1 MVSSL
6 IVSRWR
12 SWALTAAASGV
23 VALHS
28 ASELRA
34 ASVTIRHDPPACL
47 LADAFPR
54 LVARVDPPGSAA
66 RVRAAF
72 RPEAASVWHGV
83 VTELTDDGF
92 VAVLPR
98 PRLAARRIHYRFE
111 ATGPNAETVTSDA
124 YTVEVVAD
132 AAACAGQVAQSV
144 PSASVLVE
152 VPPGAP
158 LVPPVPPGFDPVGAV
173 SGTPHKGTSRKKI
186 GLVAGIL
193 IGGAAVAG
201 GVLAAGNE
209 PPPSTLAL
217 TPTWNIRSSTP
228 PLSGTVSVAANSMTA
243 EVSVVAPRTLQP
255 GNAWVLFF
263 NQGAAINNPCAV
275 ISGNHPLLEAGRE
288 SRFNVGT
295 PFVTA
300 RPCGLSIFARIVF
313 RQGSGS
319 STVYES
325 GSAEFPD
332 ASVMYTF
339 VP

>member
-1 MVSSL
+1 
-6 IVSRWR
+6 VSRRR
-12 SWALTAAASGV
+12 SWALTAAAGGL
-23 VALHS
+23 VALLP

-34 ASVTIRHDPPACL
+34 GSFTVRHDPPACL
-47 LADAFPR
+47 QADAFPR
-54 LVARVDPPGSAA
+54 LVARVDPPGRAA

-72 RPEAASVWHGV
+72 RPEAASAWHGV
-83 VTELTDDGF
+83 VAELTDDGF

-98 PRLAARRIHYRFE
+98 PRLAARRVHYRFE
-111 ATGPNAETVTSDA
+111 ATGTDA
-124 YTVEVVAD
+124 IAVASEAYAVDVVAD
-132 AAACAGQVAQSV
+132 AAACSGTVGEAA
-144 PSASVLVE
+144 PSANVLVE

-173 SGTPHKGTSRKKI
+173 SSTPHKGASGKNL
-186 GLVAGIL
+186 GLLAGVI

-201 GVLAAGNE
+201 GVATAGAE
-209 PPPSTLAL
+209 PPPSTPGLA
-217 TPTWNIRSSTP
+217 PTWNIRSSTP
-228 PLSGTVSVAANSMTA
+228 PVRGTVSVAANSMTA
-243 EVSVVAPRTLQP
+243 EISVVTPRTLQP

-263 NQGAAINNPCAV
+263 NQGAGAPLNDPCAV
-275 ISGNHPLLEAGRE
+275 LSGNHPLLEGGRE
-288 SRFNVGT
+288 ARFNVGT

-300 RPCGLSIFARIVF
+300 RPCGLAIFARVVF